1 MNYAPAYTPN
11 YAPAAAY
18 AQSPYDA
25 AAFAQAQQHAAA
37 LDQIQQMYAPQQYPM
52 ALTGQFLGA
61 PGGFAATAP
70 KLTPLQGAWWQESMW
85 GMPRWSI
92 AAGAAAL
99 AGIGLAWQAGVFGK
113 MGGGRSMSRTTV
125 RRSTAR
131 DASPSRGGARKS
143 ASSSAERDMSRRK
156 PKRRRAGAS
165 RRRRR

>member
-1 MNYAPAYTPN
+1 MNYASPYTPN
-11 YAPAAAY
+11 YGAQAY

-25 AAFAQAQQHAAA
+25 NAYAQAQQHAAA
-37 LDQIQQMYAPQQYPM
+37 LDQLQLQQMYGDYNAPQYPM
-52 ALTGQFLGA
+52 AITGQPLPGA
-61 PGGFAATAP
+61 FTATP
-70 KLTPLQGAWWQESMW
+70 PNLTPLQGAWWQQNTF

-99 AGIGLAWQAGVFGK
+99 TGIFLAHQAGVFGK
-113 MGGGRSMSRTTV
+113 MGGSRSSSRTTT

-131 DASPSRGGARKS
+131 DASTSRSRS
-143 ASSSAERDMSRRK
+143 ASSSGERDHARRK